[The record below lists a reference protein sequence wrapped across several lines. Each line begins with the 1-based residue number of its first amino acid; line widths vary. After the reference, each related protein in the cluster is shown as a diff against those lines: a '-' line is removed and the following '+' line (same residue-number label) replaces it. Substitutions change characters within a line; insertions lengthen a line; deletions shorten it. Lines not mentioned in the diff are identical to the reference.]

1 MDYILLSALISVT
14 VLALAISYDIAC
26 QWKINLAPR
35 AKKIEETT
43 DLLTRLD
50 QYEILF
56 ALPVWHGA
64 AHEISCQTEN
74 SLSYAEGV
82 GRTDGEGIER
92 TWAVLNPL
100 GYSTKEMGNG
110 ARHDAIEDKVDHL
123 NFGKNVGQGMYFYW
137 YVVEQVLIS
146 NS

>member
-1 MDYILLSALISVT
+1 MDYILLSALIGVT
-14 VLALAISYDIAC
+14 VLALAISYDITC
-26 QWKINLAPR
+26 QWKINLAPC

-56 ALPVWHGA
+56 ALPVWHAA

-123 NFGKNVGQGMYFYW
+123 NFEKNVGQGMYFYW
-137 YVVEQVLIS
+137 YVVEQVLMS